1 MERSSWLSYLVLL
14 PVLAIVLSLTVTQG
28 VGAAEPETQSLL
40 SPHER
45 AVKSIA
51 PEGALAA
58 PANQI
63 PTGTDFAKG
72 FLSRSIDPR
81 KDVRVERMLAENK
94 QIKRENARLAK
105 KVFDCQVE
113 IEIIV
118 GNCSAMKNSH
128 QH

>member
-1 MERSSWLSYLVLL
+1 MERSSCLSYLVLL

-45 AVKSIA
+45 AVKTIA
-51 PEGALAA
+51 PEGTLAA

-63 PTGTDFAKG
+63 PTGTDFAEG

-81 KDVRVERMLAENK
+81 KDVRVERLLAENK
-94 QIKRENARLAK
+94 QIKLENARLAK